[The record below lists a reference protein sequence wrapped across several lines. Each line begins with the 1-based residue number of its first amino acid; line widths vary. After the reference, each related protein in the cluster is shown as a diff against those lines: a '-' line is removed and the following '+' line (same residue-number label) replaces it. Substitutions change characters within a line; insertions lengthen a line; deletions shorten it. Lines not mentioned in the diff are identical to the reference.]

1 MSTLIRWEPSREIP
15 LLRHHMD
22 RLFNEMLGRNGGAEQ
37 EGLATGAWI
46 PQIDIAETPESI
58 VLKADLPGIAK
69 DDVEISI
76 ENNTLTL
83 RGERKMEQETKDKQV
98 YRLERSYGTFA
109 RSFTLPPIV
118 DTERA
123 HADFTNGVLTLTLP
137 RREESKPKQIKVKV
151 S

>member
-1 MSTLIRWEPSREIP
+1 MSTMIRWEPSREIP
-15 LLRHHMD
+15 MLRHHMD
-22 RLFNEMLGRNGGAEQ
+22 RLFNEMLGRNGSNE

-46 PQIDIAETPESI
+46 PQVDVFETPDSI
-58 VLKADLPGIAK
+58 VLKADLPGVTK

-76 ENNTLTL
+76 QNSTLTL
-83 RGERKMEQETKDKQV
+83 KGERKMEQESKDKQV
-98 YRLERSYGTFA
+98 YRLERSYGTFS

-123 HADFTNGVLTLTLP
+123 NADFANGVLTLTLP

-151 S
+151 N